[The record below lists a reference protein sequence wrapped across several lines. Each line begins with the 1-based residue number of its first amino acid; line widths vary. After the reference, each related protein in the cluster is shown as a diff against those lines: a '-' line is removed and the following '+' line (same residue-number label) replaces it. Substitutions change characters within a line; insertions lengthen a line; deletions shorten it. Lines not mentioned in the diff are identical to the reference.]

1 MASGGVRITGL
12 REVVRGLEKMGV
24 EVDDLK
30 DAFAPIAAEGAEI
43 AAGFV
48 HSRSGRLAGSLR
60 GNRAKNRAVI
70 TAGGARARHAGP
82 QNYGWRRR
90 NIEPQGFMQKADQVL
105 QTRSRV
111 LLEDALNS
119 AIRRSGL

>member
-12 REVVRGLEKMGV
+12 RETIRGLEKMGV
-24 EVDDLK
+24 AVDDLK
-30 DAFAPIAAEGAEI
+30 DAFAPIAAEGSRI

-48 HSRSGRLAGSLR
+48 QSRSGRLAASLR

-70 TAGGARARHAGP
+70 TAGGARARYAGP

-90 NIEPQGFMQKADQVL
+90 GIEPQGFMQKADEVL

-111 LLEDALNS
+111 LLEDALNG